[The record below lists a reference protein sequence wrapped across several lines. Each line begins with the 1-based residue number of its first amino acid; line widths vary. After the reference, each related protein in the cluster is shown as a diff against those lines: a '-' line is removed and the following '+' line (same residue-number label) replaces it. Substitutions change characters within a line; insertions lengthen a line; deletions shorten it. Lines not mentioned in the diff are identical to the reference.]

1 MYRVLAF
8 VSDIVS
14 PSGFSKSLAKE
25 LASRRIRVNVVSP
38 GFIDTPMTRALSA
51 ARRQQVLDRIP
62 LQRFGRADD
71 VAAIVEFLA
80 SPAAAYVTGQEWTV
94 DGGMCM

>member
-1 MYRVLAF
+1 M
-8 VSDIVS
+8 
-14 PSGFSKSLAKE
+14 PGFSKSLAKE

-38 GFIDTPMTRALSA
+38 GFIDTPMTRTLSA

-80 SPAAAYVTGQEWTV
+80 SPAGAYVTGQEWTV

>member
-1 MYRVLAF
+1 M
-8 VSDIVS
+8 
-14 PSGFSKSLAKE
+14 PGFSKSLAKE

>member
-1 MYRVLAF
+1 
-8 VSDIVS
+8 
-14 PSGFSKSLAKE
+14 
-25 LASRRIRVNVVSP
+25 
-38 GFIDTPMTRALSA
+38 MTRSLSA
-51 ARRQQVLDRIP
+51 ARRQHVLERIP

-71 VAAIVEFLA
+71 VAAVVEFLA